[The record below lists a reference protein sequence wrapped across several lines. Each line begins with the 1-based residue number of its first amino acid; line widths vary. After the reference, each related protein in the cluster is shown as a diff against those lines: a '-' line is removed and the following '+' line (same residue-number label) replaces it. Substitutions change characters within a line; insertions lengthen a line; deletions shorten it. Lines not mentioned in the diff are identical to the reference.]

1 MKNKEAPTPLGQGF
15 ITNLIADTCA
25 QLDILH
31 RRNEEMQKFVF
42 SIDSIDEGGLENKL
56 ALPLYKEGVSHLQN
70 LAAIHD
76 AVVYEVNV
84 QANIAAKLNDLFRSE
99 NIRISL

>member
-15 ITNLIADTCA
+15 ITNLIGDICF

-31 RRNEEMQKFVF
+31 QRNEVMKKFVF
-42 SIDSIDEGGLENKL
+42 SIDSIGEGSNDNKIS
-56 ALPLYKEGVSHLQN
+56 LPLYKEDASHLQN
-70 LAAIHD
+70 LTAIHD

-84 QANIAAKLNDLFRSE
+84 QANIAAKLNELFRSE
-99 NIRISL
+99 NIGIPL

>member
-1 MKNKEAPTPLGQGF
+1 MKNKEAPTPPGQGF

-31 RRNEEMQKFVF
+31 KRNEEMRKFVF
-42 SIDSIDEGGLENKL
+42 SIDSIDECVLENKL
-56 ALPLYKEGVSHLQN
+56 ILPLYKEGVSHLQN
-70 LAAIHD
+70 LASIHD

-99 NIRISL
+99 NIGISL